1 MYDSEAISILVRLI
15 CSFGAAFP
23 AVAIL
28 RKTRNGAWVLM
39 ILSAVFFFIDALYST
54 LVMIGIASYKL
65 TFLGDVPVLQLLLT
79 GIPYLFMA
87 CGFAFFLISHRRY

>member
-1 MYDSEAISILVRLI
+1 MYDLEAIPILVRLV

-23 AVAIL
+23 AVAIW
-28 RKTRNGAWVLM
+28 RKTRSGAWVLV

-54 LVMIGIASYKL
+54 LVMIGIASYNL
-65 TFLGDVPVLQLLLT
+65 AFLGDAPVLQMILT

-87 CGFAFFLISHRRY
+87 GGFAFFLISHRRY